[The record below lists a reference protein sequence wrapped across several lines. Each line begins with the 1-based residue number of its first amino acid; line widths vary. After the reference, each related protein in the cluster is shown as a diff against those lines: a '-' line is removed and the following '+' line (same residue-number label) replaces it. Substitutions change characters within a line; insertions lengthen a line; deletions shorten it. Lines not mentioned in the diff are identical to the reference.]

1 METKVVGGFTGLGTG
16 FFVKMVYGTRGIQEV
31 LAIVKKVRLC
41 LAIGRVR
48 VGVLGRKGKGM
59 RGSVAELKRGLSG
72 FLLCGQKGKIGRALA
87 HTRKSSPF
95 KRFDYP
101 DQANKDKTTKQKK
114 TDFLSL

>member
-48 VGVLGRKGKGM
+48 GGVLGRKGKGM
-59 RGSVAELKRGLSG
+59 RGSVAELKENLVVFSYVGKKEKSAGLS
-72 FLLCGQKGKIGRALA
+72 
-87 HTRKSSPF
+87 HTPGNPPPYCLFPWSF
-95 KRFDYP
+95 
-101 DQANKDKTTKQKK
+101 
-114 TDFLSL
+114 